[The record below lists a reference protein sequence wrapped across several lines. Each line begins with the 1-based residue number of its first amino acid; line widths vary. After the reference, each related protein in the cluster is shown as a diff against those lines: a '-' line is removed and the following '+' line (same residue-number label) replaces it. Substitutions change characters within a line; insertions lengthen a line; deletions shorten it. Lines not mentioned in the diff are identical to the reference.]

1 MMNHCLSDKPDHE
14 WLATL
19 SCQFHQTSI
28 GNTALAE
35 ISHTGPLRV
44 QKLFHDQDLAHCYV
58 LHPPGGMVSGDDL
71 DCRFRL
77 HPRAK
82 VLITTPASGKL
93 YRARQNGS
101 MQTTRTMIEVDAEA
115 TCAYLPQDTIIFDG
129 ANGDLETQIFVDPS
143 ATYFGWEHMVF
154 GRSAGSLPF
163 SSGRLSQRL
172 TVYRDHHLLYR
183 DHLRIDPDILA
194 SASGLDGMTS
204 LASGLLVLRQGSEE
218 TDAVIVG
225 CRKILEDFPGKS
237 GVTAIRDGLI
247 SIRLL
252 SDRAEDT
259 RNALN
264 LLWSSVG
271 DQIMARTVET
281 PRIWRT

>member
-1 MMNHCLSDKPDHE
+1 MDHYLSNQPDYA
-14 WLATL
+14 WPASL
-19 SCQFHQTSI
+19 SCQFHKTSA

-77 HPRAK
+77 HPKAK

-93 YRARQNGS
+93 YRSRQNGS
-101 MQTTRTMIEVDAEA
+101 MQTTRTVIEIDEEA
-115 TCAYLPQDTIIFDG
+115 MCAYLPQDTIVFDG
-129 ANGDLETQIFVDPS
+129 ANGDLETQVFLDSS
-143 ATYFGWEHMVF
+143 ATYFGWEHTIF

-163 SSGRLSQRL
+163 AVGRLSQRL
-172 TVYRDHHLLYR
+172 SVYCDHRLLYR
-183 DHLRIDPDILA
+183 DHLRIDPETLA

-204 LASGLLVLRQGSEE
+204 LASGLLALRQGSQE
-218 TDAVIVG
+218 TDAVVVS
-225 CRKILEDFPGKS
+225 CRQILEDFPGKS
-237 GVTAIRDGLI
+237 GVTAVRDGLI

-259 RNALN
+259 RNALDS
-264 LLWSSVG
+264 LWSLVG

>member
-1 MMNHCLSDKPDHE
+1 MNQCLSYEPDHA
-14 WLATL
+14 WPASL
-19 SCQFHQTSI
+19 SCQFHQTSA
-28 GNTALAE
+28 GKTALAE

-44 QKLFHDQDLAHCYV
+44 QKLFHDRDLAHCYV

-93 YRARQNGS
+93 YRSRKNGS
-101 MQTTRTMIEVDAEA
+101 MQTTRTVIEVDAEA
-115 TCAYLPQDTIIFDG
+115 TCAYLPQDTIVFDG
-129 ANGDLETQIFVDPS
+129 ANGDLETQILIDAS
-143 ATYFGWEHMVF
+143 ATYFGWEHAVF
-154 GRSAGSLPF
+154 GRMAGSLPF
-163 SSGRLSQRL
+163 SSGRLSLRL
-172 TVYRDHHLLYR
+172 IVYRDHRLLYR
-183 DHLRIDPDILA
+183 DHLRIDPETLA

-218 TDAVIVG
+218 TDAVVTS
-225 CRKILEDFPGKS
+225 CRQVLGDFPGKS

-247 SIRLL
+247 SVRLL
-252 SDRAEDT
+252 SARAEDT
-259 RNALN
+259 RNALE

-271 DQIMARTVET
+271 EQIMARTVET

>member
-1 MMNHCLSDKPDHE
+1 MNQCLSYEPDTA
-14 WLATL
+14 WPASL
-19 SCQFHQTSI
+19 SCQFHQTSQ
-28 GNTALAE
+28 GNTSLAE
-35 ISHTGPLRV
+35 ISHAGPLRV

-77 HPRAK
+77 HPQAK

-93 YRARQNGS
+93 YRSRKNGS
-101 MQTTRTMIEVDAEA
+101 MQTTRTVLEVGAGA
-115 TCAYLPQDTIIFDG
+115 TCAYLPQDTIVFDG
-129 ANGDLETQIFVDPS
+129 ANGDLETQILLDAS
-143 ATYFGWEHMVF
+143 ATYFGWEHMIF

-163 SSGRLSQRL
+163 KSGRLWQRL
-172 TVYRDHHLLYR
+172 SVYRDRHLLYR
-183 DHLRIDPDILA
+183 DHLRIDSETLA
-194 SASGLDGMTS
+194 SASGLDGLTS
-204 LASGLLVLRQGSEE
+204 LASGLLILRQRSEG
-218 TDAVIVG
+218 TDAVVKS
-225 CRKILEDFPGKS
+225 CRHVIEDFPGKS

-252 SDRAEDT
+252 SARAEDT
-259 RNALN
+259 RNALE

-271 DQIMARTVET
+271 EQIMARTVEI

>member
-1 MMNHCLSDKPDHE
+1 
-14 WLATL
+14 
-19 SCQFHQTSI
+19 
-28 GNTALAE
+28 
-35 ISHTGPLRV
+35 
-44 QKLFHDQDLAHCYV
+44 
-58 LHPPGGMVSGDDL
+58 
-71 DCRFRL
+71 
-77 HPRAK
+77 
-82 VLITTPASGKL
+82 
-93 YRARQNGS
+93 
-101 MQTTRTMIEVDAEA
+101 
-115 TCAYLPQDTIIFDG
+115 
-129 ANGDLETQIFVDPS
+129 
-143 ATYFGWEHMVF
+143 
-154 GRSAGSLPF
+154 
-163 SSGRLSQRL
+163 
-172 TVYRDHHLLYR
+172 LLYR
-183 DHLRIDPDILA
+183 DNLRIDPDILA

-218 TDAVIVG
+218 TDSVIVG

-252 SDRAEDT
+252 ADRAEDT

>member
-1 MMNHCLSDKPDHE
+1 MEQCQSLESDHTWP
-14 WLATL
+14 ASL
-19 SCQFHQTSI
+19 SCRFHQTSA
-28 GNTALAE
+28 GKTALAE
-35 ISHTGPLRV
+35 LSHAGPLRV

-71 DCRFRL
+71 DCRFYL
-77 HPRAK
+77 NPRAK

-101 MQTTRTMIEVDAEA
+101 MQTTRTLIEVDEEA
-115 TCAYLPQDTIIFDG
+115 VCAYLPQDTIVFDG
-129 ANGDLETQIFVDPS
+129 AHGDLETQIFVDSS
-143 ATYFGWEHMVF
+143 ATYFGWEHTVF

-163 SSGRLSQRL
+163 TSGCLSQRL
-172 TVYRDHHLLYR
+172 SVYRDRHLLYR
-183 DHLRIDPDILA
+183 DHLRIGPETLT
-194 SASGLDGMTS
+194 SVSGLNAMTS
-204 LASGLLVLRQGSEE
+204 FASGLLALRTGSEK
-218 TDAVIVG
+218 TGAVVVD
-225 CRKILEDFPGKS
+225 CRHILKGFRGKF

-259 RNALN
+259 RNALDS
-264 LLWSSVG
+264 LWSLIG
-271 DQIMARTVET
+271 DQIMARKVET

>member
-1 MMNHCLSDKPDHE
+1 MDHHLSNQPDYA
-14 WLATL
+14 WPASL
-19 SCQFHQTSI
+19 SCQFHQTSA

-77 HPRAK
+77 HPKAK

-93 YRARQNGS
+93 YRSRQNGS
-101 MQTTRTMIEVDAEA
+101 MQTTRTVIEIDEEA
-115 TCAYLPQDTIIFDG
+115 MCAYLPQDTIVFDG
-129 ANGDLETQIFVDPS
+129 AHGDLETQIFVDSS
-143 ATYFGWEHMVF
+143 ATFFGWEHTVF

-163 SSGRLSQRL
+163 TSGCLSQRL
-172 TVYRDHHLLYR
+172 TVYRDRHLLYR
-183 DHLRIDPDILA
+183 DNLRIGPETLT
-194 SASGLDGMTS
+194 SVSGLNAMTS
-204 LASGLLVLRQGSEE
+204 FASGLLALRTGSEK
-218 TDAVIVG
+218 TGAVVVD
-225 CRKILEDFPGKS
+225 CRHILKGFRGKF

-259 RNALN
+259 RNALDS
-264 LLWSSVG
+264 LWSLIG
-271 DQIMARTVET
+271 DQIMARQVET

>member
-1 MMNHCLSDKPDHE
+1 MNQCLSHKPDHA
-14 WLATL
+14 WPASL

-115 TCAYLPQDTIIFDG
+115 TCAYLPQDTIIFGG
-129 ANGDLETQIFVDPS
+129 ANGDLETQILVDAS
-143 ATYFGWEHMVF
+143 ATYFGWEHTVF
-154 GRSAGSLPF
+154 GRPASSLPF
-163 SSGRLSQRL
+163 STGHLSQRL
-172 TVYRDHHLLYR
+172 SVYRDRRLLYR
-183 DHLRIDPDILA
+183 DHLRIDPETLA
-194 SASGLDGMTS
+194 SASGLDGMIS
-204 LASGLLVLRQGSEE
+204 LASGLLVLRQESEE
-218 TDAVIVG
+218 TDAVVTSCRQIV
-225 CRKILEDFPGKS
+225 EDFSGKS

-252 SDRAEDT
+252 STRAEDT
-259 RNALN
+259 RSALE

-271 DQIMARTVET
+271 EQIMARTVET

>member
-1 MMNHCLSDKPDHE
+1 MNQCLSYEPDHA
-14 WLATL
+14 WSASL
-19 SCQFHQTSI
+19 SCQFHQTSL

-93 YRARQNGS
+93 YGSRKNGS
-101 MQTTRTMIEVDAEA
+101 MQTTRTVIEVDAGA
-115 TCAYLPQDTIIFDG
+115 TCAYLPQDTIVFDG
-129 ANGDLETQIFVDPS
+129 ANGDLKTQIVVDSS

-163 SSGRLSQRL
+163 SSGRLSQCFS
-172 TVYRDHHLLYR
+172 VYRDNRLLYR
-183 DHLRIDPDILA
+183 DHLLIDPETLA
-194 SASGLDGMTS
+194 SVSGLDGMTS
-204 LASGLLVLRQGSEE
+204 LASGLLVLRQESEE
-218 TDAVIVG
+218 TDVVVVS
-225 CRKILEDFPGKS
+225 CRKILENFPGKS

-252 SDRAEDT
+252 SARAEDT
-259 RNALN
+259 RNALE

-271 DQIMARTVET
+271 EQIMARTVET

>member
-1 MMNHCLSDKPDHE
+1 MNQCLPYEPDHT
-14 WLATL
+14 WPASL
-19 SCQFHQTSI
+19 SCQFHRTST
-28 GNTALAE
+28 GKTALAE
-35 ISHTGPLRV
+35 VSHTGPLRV
-44 QKLFHDQDLAHCYV
+44 QKLFHDWDLAHCYV

-93 YRARQNGS
+93 YRSRKNGS
-101 MQTTRTMIEVDAEA
+101 MQTTRTVIEVDAGA
-115 TCAYLPQDTIIFDG
+115 TCAYLPQDTIVFDG
-129 ANGDLETQIFVDPS
+129 ANGDLETQILIDAS
-143 ATYFGWEHMVF
+143 ATYFGWEHAVF

-163 SSGRLSQRL
+163 TSGRLSQRL
-172 TVYRDHHLLYR
+172 IVYRDHRLLYR
-183 DHLRIDPDILA
+183 DHLRIDPETLA

-204 LASGLLVLRQGSEE
+204 LASGLLILRQGSEE
-218 TDAVIVG
+218 TDALVTS
-225 CRKILEDFPGKS
+225 CRQILEEFPGKS

-247 SIRLL
+247 SVRLL
-252 SDRAEDT
+252 SARAEDT
-259 RNALN
+259 RNALE

-271 DQIMARTVET
+271 EQIMARTVET